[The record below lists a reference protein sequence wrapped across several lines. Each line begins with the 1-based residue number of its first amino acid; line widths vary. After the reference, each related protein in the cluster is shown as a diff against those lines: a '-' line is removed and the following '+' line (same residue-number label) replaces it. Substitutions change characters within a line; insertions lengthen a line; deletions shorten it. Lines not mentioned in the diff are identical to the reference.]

1 MAGPCPDNHKI
12 FVILKY
18 QEIVR
23 RTGNLIV
30 IIIKRSVLTQSGL
43 SLIEMCKLFSLP
55 FLDKL
60 LAAFV
65 EKFYTFYVRYVAI
78 FSNYSIFNFIQRQ
91 VRCS

>member
-12 FVILKY
+12 FVILNY

-30 IIIKRSVLTQSGL
+30 IIIQRSVLTQSGL
-43 SLIEMCKLFSLP
+43 SLIEMCKLFLLP

-60 LAAFV
+60 LAASL
-65 EKFYTFYVRYVAI
+65 KNAI
-78 FSNYSIFNFIQRQ
+78 LFTLDMLQYCQIIQYLILFSAK
-91 VRCS
+91 